1 MKLASDFSQFFIT
14 RKRITSCRI
23 VLPQTTRKI
32 APVTTVLTKDRSGRV
47 TPSARCC
54 TQFAA
59 SLTRQRVFSH
69 HVTWSERERAFW
81 PLYPRKN
88 FIITAVKKLNEV
100 AAVLQLRENPSNVT
114 VTDVVMRPQVHV
126 GSHHFTSFSVRRRVF
141 CSKD

>member
-14 RKRITSCRI
+14 RKRITWCRI

-47 TPSARCC
+47 TSSVRCC
-54 TQFAA
+54 TPIRSFLNTAA
-59 SLTRQRVFSH
+59 CLFTSRHMERTGTGLLASV
-69 HVTWSERERAFW
+69 SE
-81 PLYPRKN
+81 KN

-100 AAVLQLRENPSNVT
+100 AAVLQLHENPSNVT
-114 VTDVVMRPQVHV
+114 VTDMVMRPQVHV
-126 GSHHFTSFSVRRRVF
+126 GSHHFASFSVRRRVF